1 MPTGYADGAKVY
13 REAYGRG
20 LKPDPELWVDEWA
33 DEYMRIPRDTG
44 AAEPGKYRTA
54 RTPYAREPM
63 RCLSPAHPCK
73 RVVTKVASQL
83 MKTQIALNWIGAL
96 IHMAPSNILTLLP
109 SLGLAKR
116 VSSRIGK
123 TIAATPELQ
132 ERVATSRSRDSRNT
146 MDTKEFTGGTLY
158 ATTAG
163 SAANL
168 AELSARYVYGD
179 EIDRWDVD
187 VDQEGDPIKLAEA
200 RGSTFGRNAKFYFS
214 SSPTIK
220 GASRISDL
228 FETSDQRYYYV
239 PCPTC
244 GHMQTLQWERLLY
257 SADFATVH
265 YQCAASDCDV
275 LIEERYKAEMLAN
288 GEWRAH
294 AKGDGQ
300 TVGFHLNAL
309 YAPLGWHSWGML
321 AREYEEAK
329 RAQDRGDLEPMQ
341 VFYNTRLA
349 EVWDSAVEQTKAEV
363 LQARALHENYV
374 LGTLTVGVLALTAA
388 VDVQA
393 NRLEL
398 MIIGWGVGLE
408 RWVVDHQVIPGDPA
422 DQRTWDLLDE
432 RLKVRYRHPC
442 GVALGILATGID
454 SGGHHTHEVYQF
466 CRVRRW
472 RNVFALKGA
481 SKPGR
486 PVIAQ
491 RPSLVDVTW
500 KGQTERNGA
509 ELWMVGTDTA
519 KDWIYNRYSFE
530 SGPGALHFAKDLPDE
545 FFQQCVAE
553 RKIARYVKGYKRIE
567 WVKGKADRNEALDL
581 MVYNLA
587 MAYYLGL
594 HRYGEHDWDKLRQ
607 ALAQAGLFDGPELGP
622 VQPVVSEQPDD
633 EDTDDESS
641 AEPERL
647 PIPPARPASSAPPP
661 PTRPAPQSMQRRS
674 SSSGYLK
681 RR

>member
-20 LKPDPELWVDEWA
+20 LQPDPELWVDEWA

-73 RVVTKVASQL
+73 RVITMVASQL

-96 IHMAPSNILTLLP
+96 IHMSPSNILTLLP
-109 SLGLAKR
+109 SLALAKR
-116 VSSRIGK
+116 VSARIGK
-123 TIAATPELQ
+123 TIAATPELRA
-132 ERVATSRSRDSRNT
+132 RVAASRSRDARNT
-146 MDTKEFTGGTLY
+146 MDTKEFEGGTLY

-163 SAANL
+163 SASNL
-168 AELSARYVYGD
+168 AELAAKYIYGD

-187 VDQEGDPIKLAEA
+187 VDEEGDPIELAET

-220 GASRISDL
+220 GASRIADL
-228 FETSDQRYYYV
+228 FEASDQRHYYV

-244 GHMQTLQWERLLY
+244 GHMQVLEWESLLY
-257 SADFATVH
+257 SADFQTVH
-265 YQCAASDCDV
+265 YKCSSPDCDV
-275 LIEERYKAEMLAN
+275 LIEEHQKGEMLTK
-288 GEWRAH
+288 GEWRSH
-294 AKGDGQ
+294 ARGDGE

-309 YAPLGWHSWGML
+309 YAPLGWTSWADL
-321 AREYEEAK
+321 AKQYEKAK

-349 EVWDSAVEQTKAEV
+349 KVWDSAVEQTKAEV
-363 LQARALHENYV
+363 LQARALQENYV
-374 LGTLTVGVLALTAA
+374 LGTLTVGVLVLTCS

-393 NRLEL
+393 NRLEV
-398 MIIGWGVGLE
+398 MVIGWGVGME
-408 RWVVDHQVIPGDPA
+408 RWVVDFQVIPGDPA
-422 DQRTWDLLDE
+422 DQRTWDLLDGL
-432 RLKVRYRHPC
+432 LKARYRHPC

-481 SKPGR
+481 SKPGK

-509 ELWMVGTDTA
+509 ELWMIGTDTA
-519 KDWIYNRYSFE
+519 KDWIYNRYGFE
-530 SGPGALHFAKDLPDE
+530 SGPGAVHFAKDLPDE

-581 MVYNLA
+581 QVYNLA

-594 HRYGEHDWDKLRQ
+594 HRYGEQDWDKLRQ
-607 ALAQAGLFDGPELGP
+607 AMAQASLFDEPSP
-622 VQPVVSEQPDD
+622 ANQPVIEHGRD
-633 EDTDDESS
+633 EDDDPDEEPVS
-641 AEPERL
+641 ASP
-647 PIPPARPASSAPPP
+647 PPARPGPRATPPP
-661 PTRPAPQSMQRRS
+661 PRPAPQPMQRRS

>member
-1 MPTGYADGAKVY
+1 MPTGYADGAEVY
-13 REAYGRG
+13 REAYCRG
-20 LKPDPELWVDEWA
+20 LTPDPDLWVDEWSDA
-33 DEYMRIPRDTG
+33 YMRIPRDTG

-123 TIAATPELQ
+123 TIDATPELKA
-132 ERVATSRSRDSRNT
+132 RVAANRSRDARNT
-146 MDTKEFTGGTLY
+146 MDTKEFEGGTLF

-168 AELSARYVYGD
+168 SELSARYIYGD
-179 EIDRWDVD
+179 EVDRWDVD

-214 SSPTIK
+214 SSPLIK
-220 GASRISDL
+220 GASRIDDL
-228 FETSDQRYYYV
+228 FMMGDQRHFYV

-244 GHMQTLQWERLLY
+244 GHMQVLSWDRLLY
-257 SADFATVH
+257 SPDFSTVH
-265 YQCAASDCDV
+265 YQCAGSDCDV
-275 LIEERYKAEMLAN
+275 LIEEHHKSEMLAK

-294 AKGDGQ
+294 AKGDGE
-300 TVGFHLNAL
+300 TVSFQLNAL
-309 YAPLGWHSWGML
+309 YAPLGWHSWTML
-321 AREYEEAK
+321 AREFEEAK

-363 LQARALHENYV
+363 LQARALQEDYV
-374 LGTLTVGVLALTAA
+374 LGTLPVGALALTAS

-398 MIIGWGVGLE
+398 MIMAWGAGME

-422 DQRTWDLLDE
+422 DERTWSLLDE

-442 GVALGILATGID
+442 GVSLGILATGID

-466 CRVRRW
+466 ARVRRW

-491 RPSLVDVTW
+491 RPSQVDVTW

-509 ELWMVGTDTA
+509 ELWIVGTDTA

-530 SGPGALHFAKDLPDE
+530 KGPGALHFAKDLPDE

-553 RKIARYVKGYKRIE
+553 RKVARYVKGYKRIE

-587 MAYYLGL
+587 MANFLGL
-594 HRYGEHDWDKLRQ
+594 HRYGEQDWDKLRQ
-607 ALAQAGLFDGPELGP
+607 ALAQANLFE
-622 VQPVVSEQPDD
+622 QSEAPPARPQANEPDD
-633 EDTDDESS
+633 EDDDEIDS
-641 AEPERL
+641 PVPVPVPVKRND
-647 PIPPARPASSAPPP
+647 PPP
-661 PTRPAPQSMQRRS
+661 PPAPRAAPQPMQRRS

>member
-20 LKPDPELWVDEWA
+20 LKPDPELWVDEWS

-73 RVVTKVASQL
+73 RVITMVASQL

-96 IHMAPSNILTLLP
+96 IHMSPSNILTLLP
-109 SLGLAKR
+109 SLALAKR
-116 VSSRIGK
+116 VSARIGK
-123 TIAATPELQ
+123 TIDATPELKA
-132 ERVATSRSRDSRNT
+132 RVATSRSRDARNT
-146 MDTKEFTGGTLY
+146 MDTKEFEGGTLY

-163 SAANL
+163 SASNL
-168 AELSARYVYGD
+168 AELAARFIYGD

-187 VDQEGDPIKLAEA
+187 VDEEGDPVDLAET

-228 FETSDQRYYYV
+228 FEMSDQRYYYV

-244 GHMQTLQWERLLY
+244 GHMQVLEWERLLY
-257 SADFATVH
+257 SADFQTVH
-265 YQCAASDCDV
+265 YVCSSDDCDV
-275 LIEERYKAEMLAN
+275 LIEEHHKGEMLAK
-288 GEWRAH
+288 GEWRSH
-294 AKGDGQ
+294 SQGDGE

-309 YAPLGWHSWGML
+309 YAPLGWTSWSDL
-321 AREYEEAK
+321 AKQYEKAK

-349 EVWDSAVEQTKAEV
+349 KVWDSAVEQTKAEV
-363 LQARALHENYV
+363 LQARALQEDFV
-374 LGTLTVGVLALTAA
+374 LGTLPVGALALTAS

-398 MIIGWGVGLE
+398 MTMAWGAGME

-422 DQRTWDLLDE
+422 DERTWALLDD
-432 RLKVRYRHPC
+432 RLKIRYRHPC
-442 GVALGILATGID
+442 GVSLAIMATGID

-466 CRVRRW
+466 TRVRRW

-491 RPSLVDVTW
+491 RPSQVDVTW

-509 ELWMVGTDTA
+509 ELWIVGTDTA

-530 SGPGALHFAKDLPDE
+530 KGPGALHFAKDLPDE

-567 WVKGKADRNEALDL
+567 WVKSKAERNEALDL

-587 MAYYLGL
+587 MANFLGL
-594 HRYGEHDWDKLRQ
+594 HRYVENDWDKLRQ
-607 ALAQAGLFDGPELGP
+607 ALAQASLFDQG
-622 VQPVVSEQPDD
+622 EQQ
-633 EDTDDESS
+633 
-641 AEPERL
+641 
-647 PIPPARPASSAPPP
+647 PARPQASEPAPDEQEEDDPSPAPAPAPARRNDPRPPKPAPPAALQP
-661 PTRPAPQSMQRRS
+661 MQRRS

>member
-73 RVVTKVASQL
+73 RVITMVASQL

-96 IHMAPSNILTLLP
+96 IHMSPSNILTLLP
-109 SLGLAKR
+109 SLALAKR
-116 VSSRIGK
+116 VSARIGK
-123 TIAATPELQ
+123 TIAATPELKA
-132 ERVATSRSRDSRNT
+132 RVATSRSRDARNT
-146 MDTKEFTGGTLY
+146 MDTKEFEGGTLY

-163 SAANL
+163 SASNL
-168 AELSARYVYGD
+168 AELAARFIYGD

-187 VDQEGDPIKLAEA
+187 VDEEGDPVDLAET

-228 FETSDQRYYYV
+228 FEMSDQRYYYV

-244 GHMQTLQWERLLY
+244 GHMQVLEWENLLY
-257 SADFATVH
+257 SADFQTVH
-265 YQCAASDCDV
+265 YRCSSGDCDV
-275 LIEERYKAEMLAN
+275 LIEEHYKGEMLAK
-288 GEWRAH
+288 GEWRSTTQ
-294 AKGDGQ
+294 GDGE

-309 YAPLGWHSWGML
+309 YAPLGWTSWADL
-321 AREYEEAK
+321 AKQFEKAK

-349 EVWDSAVEQTKAEV
+349 KVWDSAVEQTKAEV
-363 LQARALHENYV
+363 LQARALQEDYV
-374 LGTLTVGVLALTAA
+374 LGTLPVGALALTAA

-398 MIIGWGVGLE
+398 MTMAWGAGME

-422 DQRTWDLLDE
+422 DERTWELLDE

-442 GVALGILATGID
+442 GVSLGILATGID

-466 CRVRRW
+466 TRVRRW

-491 RPSLVDVTW
+491 RPSQVDVTW

-509 ELWMVGTDTA
+509 ELWIVGTDTA

-530 SGPGALHFAKDLPDE
+530 KGPGALHFAKDLPDE
-545 FFQQCVAE
+545 FFKQCVAE

-587 MAYYLGL
+587 MANFLGL
-594 HRYGEHDWDKLRQ
+594 HRYGEQDWDRLRQ
-607 ALAQAGLFDGPELGP
+607 ALAQANLF
-622 VQPVVSEQPDD
+622 EQG
-633 EDTDDESS
+633 
-641 AEPERL
+641 EPE
-647 PIPPARPASSAPPP
+647 PARPQASEPDDDLDNEVESPGSAPVPAKRNDPPP
-661 PTRPAPQSMQRRS
+661 PPPPAPRAAPQSMQRRS

>member
-13 REAYGRG
+13 RAGYCRG
-20 LKPDPELWVDEWA
+20 LQPDPELWVDEWA

-44 AAEPGKYRTA
+44 AAEPGQYRTA

-73 RVVTKVASQL
+73 RVVTMVASQL

-96 IHMAPSNILTLLP
+96 IHMSPSNILTLLP
-109 SLGLAKR
+109 SLTLAKR
-116 VSSRIGK
+116 VSGRMGK
-123 TIAATPELQ
+123 TIAATPVLR
-132 ERVATSRSRDSRNT
+132 ERVATSRSRDARNT
-146 MDTKEFTGGTLY
+146 MDTKEFEGGTLY

-163 SAANL
+163 SASNL

-179 EIDRWDVD
+179 EVDRWDVD
-187 VDQEGDPIKLAEA
+187 VDEEGDPIELAET

-220 GASRISDL
+220 GASRIDDL
-228 FETSDQRYYYV
+228 FQASDQRHFYV
-239 PCPTC
+239 PCPSC
-244 GHMQTLQWERLLY
+244 GHMQTLEWERLLY

-265 YQCAASDCDV
+265 YQCAGPECDV
-275 LIEERYKAEMLAN
+275 LIEEHHKGEMLAK
-288 GEWRAH
+288 GEWRGH
-294 AKGDGQ
+294 AQGDGE

-309 YAPLGWHSWGML
+309 YAPLGWTSWSAL
-321 AREYEEAK
+321 AKQFQKAK

-349 EVWDSAVEQTKAEV
+349 KVWDSAVEQTKADV
-363 LQARALHENYV
+363 LQARALQENYV
-374 LGTLTVGVLALTAA
+374 LGSLTVGVLVLTAA

-398 MIIGWGVGLE
+398 MVIGWGVGME

-422 DQRTWDLLDE
+422 DDRTWALLDE

-442 GVALGILATGID
+442 GVGLGILATGID

-472 RNVFALKGA
+472 RNIFAIKGA

-500 KGQTERNGA
+500 KGQTERHGA
-509 ELWMVGTDTA
+509 ELWMIGTDTA

-530 SGPGALHFAKDLPDE
+530 AGPGAVHFAKDLPDE

-553 RKIARYVKGYKRIE
+553 RKVARYVKGYKRIE

-587 MAYYLGL
+587 MAYYLNL

-607 ALAQAGLFDGPELGP
+607 ALAQAGLFDEPVA
-622 VQPVVSEQPDD
+622 VQPPVTEADD
-633 EDTDDESS
+633 HDDDDDPSDSATPRDTT
-641 AEPERL
+641 P
-647 PIPPARPASSAPPP
+647 PPARPASPPP
-661 PTRPAPQSMQRRS
+661 PPPRPAPKPMQRRS

>member
-1 MPTGYADGAKVY
+1 MPPGYADGAKVY

-20 LKPDPELWVDEWA
+20 LKPDPQLWVDEWS

-73 RVVTKVASQL
+73 RVITMVASQL

-109 SLGLAKR
+109 SLALAKR
-116 VSSRIGK
+116 VSARIGK
-123 TIAATPELQ
+123 TIAATPELK
-132 ERVATSRSRDSRNT
+132 ERVAASRSRDARNT
-146 MDTKEFTGGTLY
+146 MDTKEFEGGTLY

-163 SAANL
+163 SASNL
-168 AELSARYVYGD
+168 AELAARYIYGD

-187 VDQEGDPIKLAEA
+187 VDEEGDPVDLAET

-220 GASRISDL
+220 GASRIADL

-244 GHMQTLQWERLLY
+244 GHMQVLEWERLLY
-257 SADFATVH
+257 SADFQTVH
-265 YQCAASDCDV
+265 YKCSSPDCDV
-275 LIEERYKAEMLAN
+275 LIEEHHKGEMLAQ
-288 GEWRAH
+288 GEWRSH
-294 AKGDGQ
+294 AKGDGE

-309 YAPLGWHSWGML
+309 YAPLGWTTWADL
-321 AREYEEAK
+321 AKQFEKAK

-349 EVWDSAVEQTKAEV
+349 KVWDSAVEQTKAEV
-363 LQARALHENYV
+363 LQARALQENYV
-374 LGTLTVGVLALTAA
+374 LGTLTVGVLVLTCS

-393 NRLEL
+393 NRLEV
-398 MIIGWGVGLE
+398 MVIGWGVGME
-408 RWVVDHQVIPGDPA
+408 RWVVDFQVIPGDPA

-432 RLKVRYRHPC
+432 LLKVRYRHPC

-481 SKPGR
+481 SKPGK

-509 ELWMVGTDTA
+509 ELWMIGTDTA
-519 KDWIYNRYSFE
+519 KDWIYNRYGFE
-530 SGPGALHFAKDLPDE
+530 SGPGAVHFAKDLPDE

-581 MVYNLA
+581 QVYNLA

-594 HRYGEHDWDKLRQ
+594 HRYGEQDWDKLRQ
-607 ALAQAGLFDGPELGP
+607 ALAQASLF
-622 VQPVVSEQPDD
+622 
-633 EDTDDESS
+633 DESS
-641 AEPERL
+641 PAKPPVIEHQHDDDDEADDAAVSATP
-647 PIPPARPASSAPPP
+647 PPARPAPRSTPPP
-661 PTRPAPQSMQRRS
+661 PRPAPQPMQRRS

>member
-1 MPTGYADGAKVY
+1 MPTGYANGAEVY
-13 REAYGRG
+13 REAYCRG
-20 LKPDPELWVDEWA
+20 LTPDPELWVDEWS

-109 SLGLAKR
+109 SLALAKR

-123 TIAATPELQ
+123 TIDVTPELKA
-132 ERVATSRSRDSRNT
+132 RVAANRSRDARNT
-146 MDTKEFTGGTLY
+146 VDTKEFEGGTLY

-168 AELSARYVYGD
+168 SELSARYIYGD
-179 EIDRWDVD
+179 EVDRWDVD

-214 SSPTIK
+214 SSPLIK
-220 GASRISDL
+220 GASRIDDL
-228 FETSDQRYYYV
+228 FMMGDQRHFYV

-244 GHMQTLQWERLLY
+244 GHMQVLSWDRLLY
-257 SADFATVH
+257 SPDFSTVH
-265 YQCAASDCDV
+265 YQCAGTDCDV
-275 LIEERYKAEMLAN
+275 LIEEHQKSEMLAK

-294 AKGDGQ
+294 AKGDGE
-300 TVGFHLNAL
+300 TVSFHLNAL
-309 YAPLGWHSWGML
+309 YAPLGWHSWAML
-321 AREYEEAK
+321 AREFEEAK

-363 LQARALHENYV
+363 LQARALQEDYV
-374 LGTLTVGVLALTAA
+374 LGTLPVGALALTAS

-398 MIIGWGVGLE
+398 MVMAWGTGME

-422 DQRTWDLLDE
+422 DERTWSLLDE

-442 GVALGILATGID
+442 GVSLGILATGID

-466 CRVRRW
+466 ARVRRW

-491 RPSLVDVTW
+491 RPSQVDVTW

-509 ELWMVGTDTA
+509 ELWIVGTDTA
-519 KDWIYNRYSFE
+519 KDWIYNRYSFDK
-530 SGPGALHFAKDLPDE
+530 GPGALHFAKDLPDE

-553 RKIARYVKGYKRIE
+553 RKVARYVKGYKRIE

-587 MAYYLGL
+587 MANFLGL
-594 HRYGEHDWDKLRQ
+594 HRYGEQDWDKLRQ
-607 ALAQAGLFDGPELGP
+607 ALAQANLF
-622 VQPVVSEQPDD
+622 EQD
-633 EDTDDESS
+633 
-641 AEPERL
+641 EPE
-647 PIPPARPASSAPPP
+647 PARPQASEPDDDQDDEIDSPAPAPVPVKRNDPPP
-661 PTRPAPQSMQRRS
+661 PPPPAPRAVPQPMQRRS

>member
-1 MPTGYADGAKVY
+1 MPTGYADGAEVY
-13 REAYGRG
+13 REAYCRG
-20 LKPDPELWVDEWA
+20 LKPDPDLWVDEWS

-123 TIAATPELQ
+123 TIDATPELKA
-132 ERVATSRSRDSRNT
+132 RVAANRSRDARNT
-146 MDTKEFTGGTLY
+146 MDTKEFEGGTLF

-168 AELSARYVYGD
+168 SELSARYIYGD
-179 EIDRWDVD
+179 EVDRWDVD

-214 SSPTIK
+214 SSPLIK
-220 GASRISDL
+220 GASRIDDL
-228 FETSDQRYYYV
+228 FMMGDQRHFYV

-244 GHMQTLQWERLLY
+244 GHMQVLSWDRLLY
-257 SADFATVH
+257 SPDFSTVH
-265 YQCAASDCDV
+265 YQCAGSDCDV
-275 LIEERYKAEMLAN
+275 LIEEHHKSEMLAK

-294 AKGDGQ
+294 AKGDGE
-300 TVGFHLNAL
+300 TVSFQLNAL
-309 YAPLGWHSWGML
+309 YAPLGWHSWTML
-321 AREYEEAK
+321 AREFEEAK

-349 EVWDSAVEQTKAEV
+349 EVWDSAIEQTKAEV
-363 LQARALHENYV
+363 LQARALQEHYV
-374 LGTLTVGVLALTAA
+374 LGTLPVGALALTAS

-398 MIIGWGVGLE
+398 MVMAWGAGME

-422 DQRTWDLLDE
+422 DERTWALLDD
-432 RLKVRYRHPC
+432 RLKIRYRHPC
-442 GVALGILATGID
+442 GVSLAILATGID

-466 CRVRRW
+466 TRVRRW

-491 RPSLVDVTW
+491 RPSQVDVTW

-509 ELWMVGTDTA
+509 ELWIVGTDTA

-530 SGPGALHFAKDLPDE
+530 KGPGALHFAKDLPDE

-567 WVKGKADRNEALDL
+567 WVKSKAERNEALDL

-587 MAYYLGL
+587 MANFLGL
-594 HRYGEHDWDKLRQ
+594 HRYGEQDWDKLRQ
-607 ALAQAGLFDGPELGP
+607 ALAQASLFDQGEQQAARPQARGP
-622 VQPVVSEQPDD
+622 VAGDQGEDD
-633 EDTDDESS
+633 S
-641 AEPERL
+641 
-647 PIPPARPASSAPPP
+647 PP
-661 PTRPAPQSMQRRS
+661 PTAPAPVRRSEPPPQPAPRAAPQSMQRRS

>member
-1 MPTGYADGAKVY
+1 MPPGYADGAKVY

-20 LKPDPELWVDEWA
+20 LKPDPQLWVDEWS

-73 RVVTKVASQL
+73 RVITMVASQL

-109 SLGLAKR
+109 SLALAKR
-116 VSSRIGK
+116 VSARIGK
-123 TIAATPELQ
+123 TIAATPELK
-132 ERVATSRSRDSRNT
+132 ERVAASRSRDARNT
-146 MDTKEFTGGTLY
+146 MDTKEFEGGTLY

-163 SAANL
+163 SASNL
-168 AELSARYVYGD
+168 AELAARYIYGD

-187 VDQEGDPIKLAEA
+187 VDEEGDPVDLAET

-220 GASRISDL
+220 GASRIADL

-244 GHMQTLQWERLLY
+244 GHMQVLEWERLLY
-257 SADFATVH
+257 SADFQTVH
-265 YQCAASDCDV
+265 YKCSSPDCDV
-275 LIEERYKAEMLAN
+275 LIEEHHKGEMLVQ
-288 GEWRAH
+288 GEWRSH
-294 AKGDGQ
+294 AKGDGE

-309 YAPLGWHSWGML
+309 YAPLGWTSWADL
-321 AREYEEAK
+321 AKQFEKAK

-349 EVWDSAVEQTKAEV
+349 KVWDSAVEQTKAEV
-363 LQARALHENYV
+363 LQARALQENYV
-374 LGTLTVGVLALTAA
+374 LGTLTVGVLVLTCS

-393 NRLEL
+393 NRLEV
-398 MIIGWGVGLE
+398 MVIGWGVGME
-408 RWVVDHQVIPGDPA
+408 RWVVDFRVIPGDPA

-432 RLKVRYRHPC
+432 MLKARYRHPC

-481 SKPGR
+481 SKPGK

-509 ELWMVGTDTA
+509 ELWMIGTDTA
-519 KDWIYNRYSFE
+519 KDWIYNRYGFE
-530 SGPGALHFAKDLPDE
+530 SGPGAVHFAKDLPDE

-581 MVYNLA
+581 QVYNLA

-594 HRYGEHDWDKLRQ
+594 HRYGEQDWDKLRQ
-607 ALAQAGLFDGPELGP
+607 ALAQASLFDEPTPAKPP
-622 VQPVVSEQPDD
+622 VIEHPHDDDDEPDD
-633 EDTDDESS
+633 APVS
-641 AEPERL
+641 AT
-647 PIPPARPASSAPPP
+647 PPTARPAPRAIPPP
-661 PTRPAPQSMQRRS
+661 PRPAPQPMQRRS

>member
-20 LKPDPELWVDEWA
+20 LKPDPELWVDEWS

-73 RVVTKVASQL
+73 RVITMVASQL

-96 IHMAPSNILTLLP
+96 IHMSPSNILTLLP
-109 SLGLAKR
+109 SLALAKR
-116 VSSRIGK
+116 VSARIGK
-123 TIAATPELQ
+123 TIAATPELKA
-132 ERVATSRSRDSRNT
+132 RVATSRSRDARNT
-146 MDTKEFTGGTLY
+146 MDTKEFEGGTLY

-163 SAANL
+163 SASNL
-168 AELSARYVYGD
+168 AELAARFIYGD

-187 VDQEGDPIKLAEA
+187 VDEEGDPVDLAET

-228 FETSDQRYYYV
+228 FEMSDQRYYYV

-244 GHMQTLQWERLLY
+244 GHMQVLEWERLLY
-257 SADFATVH
+257 SADFQTVH
-265 YQCAASDCDV
+265 YQCSSPDCDV
-275 LIEERYKAEMLAN
+275 LIEEHHKGEMLAK
-288 GEWRAH
+288 GEWRSH
-294 AKGDGQ
+294 SQGDGE

-309 YAPLGWHSWGML
+309 YAPLGWTSWGDL
-321 AREYEEAK
+321 AKQFEKAK

-349 EVWDSAVEQTKAEV
+349 KVWDSAVEQTKADV
-363 LQARALHENYV
+363 LQTRALQEDYV
-374 LGTLTVGVLALTAA
+374 LGTLPVGALALTAS

-393 NRLEL
+393 NRLEV
-398 MIIGWGVGLE
+398 MVMAWGAGME
-408 RWVVDHQVIPGDPA
+408 RWVIDHQVIPGDPA
-422 DQRTWDLLDE
+422 DERTWAVLDE

-442 GVALGILATGID
+442 GVNLGILATGID

-466 CRVRRW
+466 TRVRRW

-491 RPSLVDVTW
+491 RPSQVDVTW

-530 SGPGALHFAKDLPDE
+530 TGPGALHFAKDLPDE

-581 MVYNLA
+581 MVYCLA
-587 MAYYLGL
+587 MAHYLGL
-594 HRYGEHDWDKLRQ
+594 HRYGEQDWDKLRQ
-607 ALAQAGLFDGPELGP
+607 ALAQASLFDGPESGAA
-622 VQPVVSEQPDD
+622 QPVVNEQPDD
-633 EDTDDESS
+633 EGADDESV
-641 AEPERL
+641 EPDRR
-647 PIPPARPASSAPPP
+647 PPPPARPAPPASPPP
-661 PTRPAPQSMQRRS
+661 PRPTPQPTQRRS

>member
-1 MPTGYADGAKVY
+1 MQFPYADGAAVHHL
-13 REAYGRG
+13 AFARG

-73 RVVTKVASQL
+73 RVVTMVASQM

-96 IHMAPSNILTLLP
+96 IHMSPSNILTLLP
-109 SLGLAKR
+109 SLALAKR
-116 VSSRIGK
+116 VSARIGK
-123 TIAATPELQ
+123 TIAAIPVLTA
-132 ERVATSRSRDSRNT
+132 RVAASRSRDARNT
-146 MDTKEFTGGTLY
+146 MDTKEFEGGTLY

-163 SAANL
+163 SASNL
-168 AELSARYVYGD
+168 AELAARYIYGD

-187 VDQEGDPIKLAEA
+187 VDEEGDPVDLAET

-220 GASRISDL
+220 GASRIADL
-228 FETSDQRYYYV
+228 FETSDQRHYYV

-244 GHMQTLQWERLLY
+244 GHMQVLEWERLLY
-257 SADFATVH
+257 SADFKTVH
-265 YQCAASDCDV
+265 YKCSSLDCDV
-275 LIEERYKAEMLAN
+275 LIEEHHKGEMLAR
-288 GEWRAH
+288 GEWRGH
-294 AKGDGQ
+294 AKGDGE

-309 YAPLGWHSWGML
+309 YAPLGWTSWADL
-321 AREYEEAK
+321 AKQFEKAK
-329 RAQDRGDLEPMQ
+329 LAQDRGDLEPMQ

-349 EVWDSAVEQTKAEV
+349 KVWDSAVEQTKAEV
-363 LQARALHENYV
+363 LQARAVQEDYV
-374 LGTLTVGVLALTAA
+374 LGTVPVGVLVITGA

-398 MIIGWGVGLE
+398 MTLGYGAGME
-408 RWVVDHQVIPGDPA
+408 RWVIDHQVIPGDPA

-442 GVALGILATGID
+442 GVSLGILAVGID

-466 CRVRRW
+466 TRVRRW
-472 RNVFALKGA
+472 RNIFALKGA
-481 SKPGR
+481 SKPGK
-486 PVIAQ
+486 PIIAQ

-530 SGPGALHFAKDLPDE
+530 SGPGALHFPKDLPDE

-587 MAYYLGL
+587 MANYLGL
-594 HRYGEHDWDKLRQ
+594 HRYGEQDWDKLRQ
-607 ALAQAGLFDGPELGP
+607 ALAQASLFDEPP
-622 VQPVVSEQPDD
+622 STKQPVIEHDDGDADD
-633 EDTDDESS
+633 EPMS
-641 AEPERL
+641 ATP
-647 PIPPARPASSAPPP
+647 PPARPVPRPTPPP
-661 PTRPAPQSMQRRS
+661 PRPAPQPMQRRS

>member
-1 MPTGYADGAKVY
+1 MQFPYADGAAVHHL
-13 REAYGRG
+13 AFARG

-73 RVVTKVASQL
+73 RVVTMVASQM

-96 IHMAPSNILTLLP
+96 IHMSPSNILTLLP
-109 SLGLAKR
+109 SLALAKR
-116 VSSRIGK
+116 VSARIGK
-123 TIAATPELQ
+123 TIAAIPVLTA
-132 ERVATSRSRDSRNT
+132 RVAASRSRDARNT
-146 MDTKEFTGGTLY
+146 MDTKEFEGGTLY

-163 SAANL
+163 SASNL
-168 AELSARYVYGD
+168 AELAARYIYGD

-187 VDQEGDPIKLAEA
+187 VDEEGDPVDLAET

-220 GASRISDL
+220 GASRIADL
-228 FETSDQRYYYV
+228 FETSDQRHYYV

-244 GHMQTLQWERLLY
+244 GHMQMLEWERLLY
-257 SADFATVH
+257 SADFKTVH
-265 YQCAASDCDV
+265 YKCSSLDCDV
-275 LIEERYKAEMLAN
+275 LIEEHHKGEMLAR

-294 AKGDGQ
+294 AKGDGE

-309 YAPLGWHSWGML
+309 YAPLGWTSWADL
-321 AREYEEAK
+321 AKQFEKAK
-329 RAQDRGDLEPMQ
+329 LAQDRGDLEPMQ

-349 EVWDSAVEQTKAEV
+349 KVWDSAVEQTKAEV
-363 LQARALHENYV
+363 LQARALQEDYV
-374 LGTLTVGVLALTAA
+374 LGTVPVGVLVITGA

-398 MIIGWGVGLE
+398 MTLGYGAGME
-408 RWVVDHQVIPGDPA
+408 RWVIDHQVIPGDPA

-442 GVALGILATGID
+442 GVSLGILAVGID

-466 CRVRRW
+466 TRVRRW
-472 RNVFALKGA
+472 RNIFALKGA
-481 SKPGR
+481 SKPGK
-486 PVIAQ
+486 PIIAQ

-530 SGPGALHFAKDLPDE
+530 SGPGALHFPKDLPDD

-587 MAYYLGL
+587 MANYLGL
-594 HRYGEHDWDKLRQ
+594 HRYGEQDWDKLRQ
-607 ALAQAGLFDGPELGP
+607 AVAQASLFDEPP
-622 VQPVVSEQPDD
+622 STKQPVIEHDD
-633 EDTDDESS
+633 GDTDDEPVS
-641 AEPERL
+641 ATP
-647 PIPPARPASSAPPP
+647 PPARPVPRPTPPP
-661 PTRPAPQSMQRRS
+661 PRPAPQPMQRRS